1 MSVDHAF
8 ALSTELPG
16 HEGPSEPGTG
26 TIGLDEIGTTG
37 SRGAASE
44 ARGSLP
50 GAPATTAERSGS
62 AIASAA
68 GSCCARPIVA
78 SADTAASSPETIV
91 RTRSSSAAVGSVVS
105 TPSHIAETD
114 RAATASVGAG
124 RARSRAWRRVGSASR
139 MGGLRTNVIGFDDAP
154 FERGHRGDVPL
165 VGVVCARTRIDG
177 ILVSKIRRD
186 GANATRAMVA
196 MVEGS
201 QFRAHVQAVLLQGI
215 AVGGF
220 NVVDVHALHEALGV
234 PVIAIARKEPDR
246 EAMRRALFTRVPGA
260 ARKWRLLEQAG
271 TMEPL
276 RGVWVQ
282 RVGITRDH
290 AREVLVATTLHGNLP
305 EPLRVAHLFAG
316 AMVTGRSR
324 GGA

>member
-1 MSVDHAF
+1 MLRAADRGVG
-8 ALSTELPG
+8 G
-16 HEGPSEPGTG
+16 HGGVEPGDDRADAIVQRSG
-26 TIGLDEIGTTG
+26 RERRVHSFPYRGDRPRRNGKRGGG
-37 SRGAASE
+37 S
-44 ARGSLP
+44 GSLARM
-50 GAPATTAERSGS
+50 AP
-62 AIASAA
+62 
-68 GSCCARPIVA
+68 
-78 SADTAASSPETIV
+78 
-91 RTRSSSAAVGSVVS
+91 
-105 TPSHIAETD
+105 
-114 RAATASVGAG
+114 
-124 RARSRAWRRVGSASR
+124 RRLRLA